1 MPRRS
6 KSPELVDAAETVR
19 HADVLMFL
27 AVYREVVN
35 SPESDRANL
44 STLLE
49 RRKDR
54 LGAPSTVLGQLKRV
68 TRYLFGSGPDADEL
82 GRLFTRVGGLLQ
94 ATPEGQTVYHR
105 FVILR
110 DIYDRLKADVAWG
123 LGADMRTVRIGTP
136 QTIGLRLL
144 SSIFSDWKRLFGQ
157 VVRLEVETGNSR
169 ELIPRLNAGLLD
181 VVVAYGGPGPVDAE
195 ITSAGLNV
203 AFRPLGYESRMVLLA
218 HPKAELFVREVRD
231 ARGRIKVPGEDLNR
245 FYWEDQFRG
254 EGAKPGY
261 MKLRSVSLDRLDL
274 DRSNSKLIIVPSWGQ
289 PPVVTALAS
298 VLPPARVTEVSWYDD
313 ALALVRMGQGVAVAA
328 EIFSKRK
335 RITAFRLTPE
345 SDFRRPIGIYYNR
358 REGLT
363 SEACRVVTFIHEY
376 FGRFHEQIRAGTPP
390 AIDDPLG
397 EFTAF
402 CDSFAS
408 RMERDWLTVTRLD
421 YPKTG

>member
-144 SSIFSDWKRLFGQ
+144 SSTFSD
-157 VVRLEVETGNSR
+157 
-169 ELIPRLNAGLLD
+169 
-181 VVVAYGGPGPVDAE
+181 
-195 ITSAGLNV
+195 
-203 AFRPLGYESRMVLLA
+203 
-218 HPKAELFVREVRD
+218 
-231 ARGRIKVPGEDLNR
+231 
-245 FYWEDQFRG
+245 
-254 EGAKPGY
+254 
-261 MKLRSVSLDRLDL
+261 
-274 DRSNSKLIIVPSWGQ
+274 
-289 PPVVTALAS
+289 
-298 VLPPARVTEVSWYDD
+298 
-313 ALALVRMGQGVAVAA
+313 
-328 EIFSKRK
+328 
-335 RITAFRLTPE
+335 
-345 SDFRRPIGIYYNR
+345 
-358 REGLT
+358 
-363 SEACRVVTFIHEY
+363 
-376 FGRFHEQIRAGTPP
+376 
-390 AIDDPLG
+390 
-397 EFTAF
+397 
-402 CDSFAS
+402 
-408 RMERDWLTVTRLD
+408 
-421 YPKTG
+421 